1 MTLKNAAIHIIAVI
15 GAFIAAPEMVASAA
29 DAVPEKATLCAGCHG
44 SDGISVSPEI
54 PNLAGQKETYLEN
67 TLRAFRAGERTNPIM
82 MSIAGDLSDA
92 EIDALAA
99 HFSSLKR
106 EPAAAG
112 P

>member
-1 MTLKNAAIHIIAVI
+1 MRFGKIAIRITMLAVALASMY
-15 GAFIAAPEMVASAA
+15 GVAQAA
-29 DAVPEKATLCAGCHG
+29 DAAAEKSMLCAGCHG
-44 SDGISVSPEI
+44 ADGISVSPEI
-54 PNLAGQKETYLEN
+54 PNLAGQKETYLAN

-99 HFSSLKR
+99 HFSSMKR

>member
-1 MTLKNAAIHIIAVI
+1 MRLQKATIL
-15 GAFIAAPEMVASAA
+15 IAALAVSLASTYSAVLAA
-29 DAVPEKATLCAGCHG
+29 DAATEKSALCAGCHG
-44 SDGISVSPEI
+44 ADGISVSPEI
-54 PNLAGQKETYLEN
+54 PNLAGQKETYLAN
-67 TLRAFRAGERTNPIM
+67 TLRAFRANERTNPIM

-99 HFSSLKR
+99 HFSSMKR

>member
-1 MTLKNAAIHIIAVI
+1 MRLEKTAIRILLLVSLTSMY
-15 GAFIAAPEMVASAA
+15 GVTCAA
-29 DAVPEKATLCAGCHG
+29 DAAAEKSNLCAGCHG
-44 SDGISVSPEI
+44 TDGISVSPEI
-54 PNLAGQKETYLEN
+54 PNLAGQKETYLAN

-99 HFSSLKR
+99 HFSSMKR

-112 P
+112 Q